1 MRDLEYIKKNYLSFF
16 NFPRIGKSFRYLYI
30 LSFLLCIVLSI
41 SFFLKQNDDRNNFLF
56 NSITTLL
63 YLNLLIIC
71 SLVIPIFFR
80 SGLSIYYF
88 GVLLF
93 LQLSLIIVSQKL
105 IYNENDTFQLNSYM
119 SVIILQILNIQVA
132 LKLQLEIMK

>member
-16 NFPRIGKSFRYLYI
+16 NFPISGKSFRYLYI

-88 GVLLF
+88 LVLLF